1 MYLSQTNT
9 LDTQAP
15 FYVNILEEIVANGT
29 SSERQN
35 IDNAIY
41 EALEVSNGHKE
52 IFAINNRHYF
62 FVTTLLTKYKE
73 QLSKINMNNLTN
85 TVYLDILNIMR

>member
-9 LDTQAP
+9 LNTQVP
-15 FYVNILEEIVANGT
+15 FYVNILEEIVANDA

-35 IDNAIY
+35 IDDAIT
-41 EALEVSNGHKE
+41 EALEVSKGERE

-73 QLSKINMNNLTN
+73 KLERLDIHNLSTSD
-85 TVYLDILNIMR
+85 YSDILNILK